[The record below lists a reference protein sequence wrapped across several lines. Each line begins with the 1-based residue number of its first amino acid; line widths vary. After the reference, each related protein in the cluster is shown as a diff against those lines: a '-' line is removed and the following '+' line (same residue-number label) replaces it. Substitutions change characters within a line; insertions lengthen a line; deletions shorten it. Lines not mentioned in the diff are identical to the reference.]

1 MLAEVGA
8 YLETQGL
15 GTLKTSS
22 NNPSSWPIFLG
33 GVFPA
38 NVDEVIA
45 LAEGPSD
52 PPIDTMGSTVGAV
65 VAEQASLVVQVRS
78 EQYDSAE
85 AKARAI
91 WNKLHKLGNTSLS
104 GTRYLLIMAR
114 HAPFPIG
121 GFGDRAQGGR
131 DAEGRWILNFNC
143 SVTKEKS

>member
-22 NNPSSWPIFLG
+22 NNPSSWPIC
-33 GVFPA
+33 
-38 NVDEVIA
+38 
-45 LAEGPSD
+45 D